1 MVTVLVTGA
10 SGVGGSAAVRS
21 LQDRTEH
28 DVVAVDMEPTAAALC
43 TADRMRAVPPASSD
57 EWVPE
62 MAAVVEEFD
71 VDAVVPLVEEELVRL
86 GDLRAAVP
94 DGVAFVAPRD
104 GLIERTTD
112 KYAFSQLMEERGL
125 AVPNTY
131 LAGDAAAVPPSDFP
145 AMAKPRRGRG
155 SDGVTYLEDRDELRN
170 YLASTDRDP
179 DEVIVQAHVEG
190 TEYTTSVVVT
200 SDDDLLA
207 VVPKRVVEKRGNTYR
222 GVTEAEPAV
231 VRSCRNV
238 FEELRPHGPLNAQQ
252 VVDEESGEVHTIE
265 VNPRFSS
272 TACLTVAAGVDEL
285 DLLVRE
291 FCGESVAE
299 PEGFAEGVH
308 LVRHTDER
316 FVTEAELDS
325 LRREA
330 ARPAPEATRPS
341 DER

>member
-71 VDAVVPLVEEELVRL
+71 VDAVIPLVEEELVRL
-86 GDLRAAVP
+86 DDLRAAVP
-94 DGVAFVAPRD
+94 DAVAFVAPRD
-104 GLIERTTD
+104 ELIEKTTD
-112 KYAFSQLMEERGL
+112 KYAFSRLMDGRGL
-125 AVPNTY
+125 AVPNTH
-131 LAGDAAAVPPSDFP
+131 LASDASAVPADDFP

-155 SDGVTYLEDRDELRN
+155 SDGVTYLEDRGELRT

-179 DEVIVQAHVEG
+179 DEIVVQAHVEG
-190 TEYTTSVVVT
+190 TEYTTSVVAT

-207 VVPKRVVEKRGNTYR
+207 VVPKRVLEKRGNTYR
-222 GVTEAEPAV
+222 GVTASESTV

-238 FEELRPHGPLNAQQ
+238 FEELGPHGPLNVQQ
-252 VVDEESGEVHTIE
+252 VVDEESGEAYTIE

-299 PEGFAEGVH
+299 PEGFTEGVH
-308 LVRHTDER
+308 LVRYTDER
-316 FVTEAELDS
+316 FVTEGELDS

-330 ARPAPEATRPS
+330 TRHATEVTRPN
-341 DER
+341 DEQ